1 MHATRRAG
9 FTLIELLTVIAIIA
23 ILAGMVFT
31 VGPRMIER
39 AKISRMVNALR
50 QVNVA
55 LVAYST
61 DNKIGSYPPGYG
73 FIGSNQGANQP
84 PADPTLDETFYSLRP
99 YMALLKHHG
108 ELGLYDEFSTSYDTN
123 RDGQLSLLEFGPVG
137 HKTPQ
142 GTWVFDP
149 GLPRYT
155 QGNVGALTEEID
167 RQKNKAKQRPF
178 IYVPVNST
186 QAKRA
191 AKFWINKGDFLAT
204 KWDPTAQELQGVSF
218 PPTKYDAF
226 VLISVGPGGS
236 TFGLVDDP
244 PFKASVNSRNLYH
257 LAALRTYFLATR
269 DLNANGKLDFD
280 FNTRTKEGE
289 GKLTYTVKT
298 ASGDQ
303 PCDNNL
309 PCATPANAGPY
320 IYVSQ

>member
-1 MHATRRAG
+1 MNATRRAG

-39 AKISRMVNALR
+39 AKISRMVNAIR
-50 QVNVA
+50 QINTA

-61 DNKIGSYPPGYG
+61 DNKRGSYPPAYG
-73 FIGSNQGANQP
+73 FIGLGQVP
-84 PADPTLDETFYSLRP
+84 PAPSDPVLDETYYHLRP

-108 ELGLYDEFSTSYDTN
+108 ESGLYDEFSESYDTN
-123 RDGQLSLLEFGPVG
+123 RDGKLSLLEFGPTG

-142 GTWVFDP
+142 GPWVFDQ
-149 GLPRYT
+149 GLPRY
-155 QGNVGALTEEID
+155 VGTNAAALQVEMG
-167 RQKNKAKQRPF
+167 RQLAKQPRPF

-191 AKFWINKGDFLAT
+191 AKYWINKGDFLAT
-204 KWDPTAQELQGVSF
+204 TWDSEATGLRDDSF

-236 TFGLVDDP
+236 TFGLLDDQP
-244 PFKASVNSRNLYH
+244 YFQTASNSRVAYH

-289 GKLTYTVKT
+289 GKLTYKVAPTNQ
-298 ASGDQ
+298 ACNNEL
-303 PCDNNL
+303 PCD
-309 PCATPANAGPY
+309 TPNGTGPW